1 MDCISK
7 RIEEI
12 SSKKAF
18 LAFLD
23 ELNSSFLKNSEE
35 WENRTIDE
43 FLNAMQSWI
52 EDYSS
57 SEFNDID
64 WGKVDYSLLARILYM
79 GKYMNRNVI
88 FDYKEIERTIK
99 DNHLPFQ

>member
-43 FLNAMQSWI
+43 FLNAIQSWI

-79 GKYMNRNVI
+79 GKI
-88 FDYKEIERTIK
+88 
-99 DNHLPFQ
+99 

>member
-12 SSKKAF
+12 SDKKDF

-79 GKYMNRNVI
+79 GKIY
-88 FDYKEIERTIK
+88 E
-99 DNHLPFQ
+99 

>member
-1 MDCISK
+1 MTMDCISK

-12 SSKKAF
+12 SDKKAF

-23 ELNSSFLKNSEE
+23 ELNSSFLTNSEE

-79 GKYMNRNVI
+79 GKIY
-88 FDYKEIERTIK
+88 E
-99 DNHLPFQ
+99 

>member
-23 ELNSSFLKNSEE
+23 ELNSSFLTNSEE
-35 WENRTIDE
+35 WENRTIGE

-64 WGKVDYSLLARILYM
+64 WGQVDYSLLARILYM
-79 GKYMNRNVI
+79 GKIY
-88 FDYKEIERTIK
+88 E
-99 DNHLPFQ
+99 

>member
-7 RIEEI
+7 RIEKI
-12 SSKKAF
+12 ADKKAF

-23 ELNSSFLKNSEE
+23 ELNSSFLTNSEE
-35 WENRTIDE
+35 WENRTIGE

-79 GKYMNRNVI
+79 GKIY
-88 FDYKEIERTIK
+88 E
-99 DNHLPFQ
+99 

>member
-7 RIEEI
+7 RIEKI
-12 SSKKAF
+12 ADKKAF
-18 LAFLD
+18 LVFLD
-23 ELNSSFLKNSEE
+23 ELNSSFLTNSEE
-35 WENRTIDE
+35 WENRTIGE

-64 WGKVDYSLLARILYM
+64 WGQVDYSLLARILYM
-79 GKYMNRNVI
+79 GKIY
-88 FDYKEIERTIK
+88 E
-99 DNHLPFQ
+99 

>member
-12 SSKKAF
+12 SDKKAF
-18 LAFLD
+18 LAFLS
-23 ELNSSFLKNSEE
+23 ELNSRFLTNSEE
-35 WENRTIDE
+35 WENRTINE
-43 FLNAMQSWI
+43 FLDAMQSWI

-79 GKYMNRNVI
+79 GKIY
-88 FDYKEIERTIK
+88 E
-99 DNHLPFQ
+99 

>member
-7 RIEEI
+7 RIEKI
-12 SSKKAF
+12 ADKKAF
-18 LAFLD
+18 LVFLD
-23 ELNSSFLKNSEE
+23 ELNSSFLTNSEE
-35 WENRTIDE
+35 WENRTIGE

-64 WGKVDYSLLARILYM
+64 WGQVDYSLLAKILYM
-79 GKYMNRNVI
+79 GKIY
-88 FDYKEIERTIK
+88 E
-99 DNHLPFQ
+99 

>member
-12 SSKKAF
+12 STKKAF

-23 ELNSSFLKNSEE
+23 ELNSSFLNNSEE

-79 GKYMNRNVI
+79 GKIY
-88 FDYKEIERTIK
+88 E
-99 DNHLPFQ
+99 

>member
-1 MDCISK
+1 MVYKMESISK

-12 SSKKAF
+12 SDKKAF

-23 ELNSSFLKNSEE
+23 ELNSSSLTNSEE

-43 FLNAMQSWI
+43 FLNAIQSWI
-52 EDYSS
+52 EDFSS
-57 SEFNDID
+57 SEFNDVD

-79 GKYMNRNVI
+79 GKILVDDKI
-88 FDYKEIERTIK
+88 
-99 DNHLPFQ
+99 

>member
-1 MDCISK
+1 MTMDCISK
-7 RIEEI
+7 RIEKI
-12 SSKKAF
+12 ADKKAF

-23 ELNSSFLKNSEE
+23 ELNSSFLTNSEE
-35 WENRTIDE
+35 WENRMIGE

-64 WGKVDYSLLARILYM
+64 WGQVDYSLLARILYM
-79 GKYMNRNVI
+79 GKIY
-88 FDYKEIERTIK
+88 E
-99 DNHLPFQ
+99 

>member
-1 MDCISK
+1 MESISK
-7 RIEEI
+7 RIGEI
-12 SSKKAF
+12 SDKKAF

-23 ELNSSFLKNSEE
+23 ELNNSSLTNSEE

-43 FLNAMQSWI
+43 FLNAIQSWI
-52 EDYSS
+52 EDFSS

-79 GKYMNRNVI
+79 GKIY
-88 FDYKEIERTIK
+88 E
-99 DNHLPFQ
+99 

>member
-79 GKYMNRNVI
+79 GKIYE
-88 FDYKEIERTIK
+88 YKCHI
-99 DNHLPFQ
+99 

>member
-23 ELNSSFLKNSEE
+23 DLNSSFLKNSEE

-79 GKYMNRNVI
+79 GKIY
-88 FDYKEIERTIK
+88 E
-99 DNHLPFQ
+99 

>member
-1 MDCISK
+1 MTMDCISK

-23 ELNSSFLKNSEE
+23 ELNSSFLTNSEE

-79 GKYMNRNVI
+79 GKIY
-88 FDYKEIERTIK
+88 E
-99 DNHLPFQ
+99 

>member
-12 SSKKAF
+12 SDKKAF
-18 LAFLD
+18 LAFLS
-23 ELNSSFLKNSEE
+23 ELNSSFLTNSEE
-35 WENRTIDE
+35 WENRTINE
-43 FLNAMQSWI
+43 FLDAMQSWI

-79 GKYMNRNVI
+79 GKIY
-88 FDYKEIERTIK
+88 E
-99 DNHLPFQ
+99 

>member
-7 RIEEI
+7 RIEKI
-12 SSKKAF
+12 ADKKAF

-23 ELNSSFLKNSEE
+23 ELNSSFLTNSEE
-35 WENRTIDE
+35 WENRTIGE

-57 SEFNDID
+57 SEFNDSD
-64 WGKVDYSLLARILYM
+64 WGQVEYSLLARILYM
-79 GKYMNRNVI
+79 GKIY
-88 FDYKEIERTIK
+88 E
-99 DNHLPFQ
+99 

>member
-7 RIEEI
+7 RIEKI
-12 SSKKAF
+12 ADKKAF

-23 ELNSSFLKNSEE
+23 ELNSSFLTNSEE
-35 WENRTIDE
+35 WENRTIGE

-64 WGKVDYSLLARILYM
+64 WGQVDYSLLARILYM
-79 GKYMNRNVI
+79 GKIY
-88 FDYKEIERTIK
+88 E
-99 DNHLPFQ
+99 

>member
-23 ELNSSFLKNSEE
+23 ELNSSFLTNSEE

-79 GKYMNRNVI
+79 GKIY
-88 FDYKEIERTIK
+88 E
-99 DNHLPFQ
+99 

>member
-1 MDCISK
+1 MTMDCISK
-7 RIEEI
+7 RIEKI
-12 SSKKAF
+12 ADKKAF

-23 ELNSSFLKNSEE
+23 ELNSSFLTNSEE
-35 WENRTIDE
+35 WENRTIGE

-64 WGKVDYSLLARILYM
+64 WGQVDYSLLARILYM
-79 GKYMNRNVI
+79 GKIY
-88 FDYKEIERTIK
+88 E
-99 DNHLPFQ
+99 

>member
-12 SSKKAF
+12 SDKKAF
-18 LAFLD
+18 LAFLS
-23 ELNSSFLKNSEE
+23 ELNSSFLTNSEE
-35 WENRTIDE
+35 WENRIINE
-43 FLNAMQSWI
+43 FLDAMQSWI

-79 GKYMNRNVI
+79 GKIY
-88 FDYKEIERTIK
+88 E
-99 DNHLPFQ
+99 

>member
-1 MDCISK
+1 MTMDC
-7 RIEEI
+7 IEEI
-12 SSKKAF
+12 SDKKAF
-18 LAFLD
+18 LVFLS
-23 ELNSSFLKNSEE
+23 ELNNNFLTNSEE

-43 FLNAMQSWI
+43 YLKAMQSWI

-79 GKYMNRNVI
+79 GKIY
-88 FDYKEIERTIK
+88 E
-99 DNHLPFQ
+99 

>member
-35 WENRTIDE
+35 WENRTKDE

-79 GKYMNRNVI
+79 GKIY
-88 FDYKEIERTIK
+88 E
-99 DNHLPFQ
+99 

>member
-1 MDCISK
+1 M
-7 RIEEI
+7 
-12 SSKKAF
+12 
-18 LAFLD
+18 AFLD

-64 WGKVDYSLLARILYM
+64 WGRLIIRCLRGFYIWE
-79 GKYMNRNVI
+79 KYMNRNVI

>member
-79 GKYMNRNVI
+79 GKLY
-88 FDYKEIERTIK
+88 E
-99 DNHLPFQ
+99 

>member
-79 GKYMNRNVI
+79 GKISN
-88 FDYKEIERTIK
+88 
-99 DNHLPFQ
+99 

>member
-79 GKYMNRNVI
+79 GKIY
-88 FDYKEIERTIK
+88 E
-99 DNHLPFQ
+99 

>member
-1 MDCISK
+1 MESISK

-12 SSKKAF
+12 SDKKAF

-23 ELNSSFLKNSEE
+23 ELKSSFRTNSEE

-52 EDYSS
+52 EDFSS

-79 GKYMNRNVI
+79 GKIY
-88 FDYKEIERTIK
+88 E
-99 DNHLPFQ
+99 

>member
-23 ELNSSFLKNSEE
+23 ELNSSFLTNSEE

-43 FLNAMQSWI
+43 FLNAIQSWI

-79 GKYMNRNVI
+79 GKI
-88 FDYKEIERTIK
+88 
-99 DNHLPFQ
+99 

>member
-1 MDCISK
+1 M
-7 RIEEI
+7 
-12 SSKKAF
+12 
-18 LAFLD
+18 
-23 ELNSSFLKNSEE
+23 NSSFLKNSEE

-79 GKYMNRNVI
+79 GKIY
-88 FDYKEIERTIK
+88 E
-99 DNHLPFQ
+99 

>member
-43 FLNAMQSWI
+43 FLNAIQSWI
-52 EDYSS
+52 EDFSS

-79 GKYMNRNVI
+79 GKIY
-88 FDYKEIERTIK
+88 E
-99 DNHLPFQ
+99 